1 MPGGFFFVPRRIR
14 RRGGR
19 DEFDESAAC
28 RRWVPRPWPSPS
40 GPIRPAPQANSAS
53 SAVRRCGRAPTVPQ
67 PLSTIMGTPTYQVD
81 RHNAIPTAA
90 KEPKNKLAARNIRH
104 NPRRR
109 CRRGSTFLG
118 RPAMVLGIGAV
129 PSAPHRGV
137 PRIGVAVNRSW
148 PQEDPAD
155 GKAPPPVHSLHR
167 ILGGIAETRSHAGGF
182 LRGADAAGRQPPRAF
197 GQVHRGPSLVGKK
210 HVLRSVSQ
218 SLPVTPRRREN
229 RRWAGPS
236 GLATLVC
243 PPDRL
248 FSGQMALRAQ
258 ELMGPRSLW
267 RDGTRGAA
275 SDKCSVRGGAWVSSG
290 RARTMSWS
298 WCATSPPRRCRWPPS
313 WCCRPGHRSGL
324 PRLRQRQ
331 VDAPFGCGRPVWVD
345 DPSFDIGHQ

>member
-1 MPGGFFFVPRRIR
+1 
-14 RRGGR
+14 
-19 DEFDESAAC
+19 
-28 RRWVPRPWPSPS
+28 
-40 GPIRPAPQANSAS
+40 
-53 SAVRRCGRAPTVPQ
+53 
-67 PLSTIMGTPTYQVD
+67 MGTPTYQVD

-167 ILGGIAETRSHAGGF
+167 ILGGIAETRSQAGGF

-248 FSGQMALRAQ
+248 FSGQMPEARRHRVKLVEQDLAAFNRRKPA
-258 ELMGPRSLW
+258 GPSPSNRRHEPL
-267 RDGTRGAA
+267 
-275 SDKCSVRGGAWVSSG
+275 
-290 RARTMSWS
+290 
-298 WCATSPPRRCRWPPS
+298 PPRPRAHLVSNTLYTPAD
-313 WCCRPGHRSGL
+313 SG
-324 PRLRQRQ
+324 
-331 VDAPFGCGRPVWVD
+331 
-345 DPSFDIGHQ
+345 